1 MLENEV
7 AVVTGASS
15 GIGRAIA
22 HKLAEAGVRVLVSD
36 IDEDGG
42 HSTVRHI
49 ASSGGEAA
57 SFKADTSK
65 PGETR
70 RPSSRAPIT
79 PSTAATWPS

>member
-49 ASSGGEAA
+49 ASSGGE
-57 SFKADTSK
+57 
-65 PGETR
+65 GGLLQGRHVQTR
-70 RPSSRAPIT
+70 RD
-79 PSTAATWPS
+79 TAAFVTGAYYAVDSGDLAQ